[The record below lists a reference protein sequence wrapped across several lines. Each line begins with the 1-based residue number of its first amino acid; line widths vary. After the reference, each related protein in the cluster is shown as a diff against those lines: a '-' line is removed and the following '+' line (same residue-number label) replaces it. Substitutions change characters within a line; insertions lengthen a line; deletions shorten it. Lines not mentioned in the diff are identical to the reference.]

1 MKYQYIRAFIVLIA
15 GLLAVI
21 INMKMGREVTT
32 SLLIVLIV
40 LLVFYFLST
49 LVVEILQ
56 RSIEKNDLT
65 EGNAEQN
72 LESADS
78 IEAAAL
84 TEEENVN
91 SNLDFDDEE

>member
-15 GLLAVI
+15 GLLALI
-21 INMKMGREVTT
+21 INMKMGRDVTT

-84 TEEENVN
+84 TEE
-91 SNLDFDDEE
+91 